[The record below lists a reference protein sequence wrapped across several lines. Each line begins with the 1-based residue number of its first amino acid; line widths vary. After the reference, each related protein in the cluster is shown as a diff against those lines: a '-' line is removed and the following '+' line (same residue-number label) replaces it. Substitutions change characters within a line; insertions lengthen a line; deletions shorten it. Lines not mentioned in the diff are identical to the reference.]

1 MLNNVLVNLK
11 VISKIAENGKISTT
25 SVNNTISIENEGY
38 LTPLWRFVN
47 GDSRKRTIESITDI
61 IDNAIQISNNM
72 IQHTC
77 MCVYDK
83 KDKPTTYEI
92 SEFNKQYQS
101 LKILSTE
108 LQNSLKGL
116 LNLKN
121 TYKYDA
127 MVTSQLEVL
136 VSLVERQIIEIETNL
151 EQKIKNKGEPE
162 DCNLNNLDNQYSRKS
177 NDSGMI

>member
-38 LTPLWRFVN
+38 LTPVWRFVN

-61 IDNAIQISNNM
+61 IDSAIQISNNM

-83 KDKPTTYEI
+83 KDKPT
-92 SEFNKQYQS
+92 
-101 LKILSTE
+101 
-108 LQNSLKGL
+108 
-116 LNLKN
+116 
-121 TYKYDA
+121 
-127 MVTSQLEVL
+127 
-136 VSLVERQIIEIETNL
+136 
-151 EQKIKNKGEPE
+151 
-162 DCNLNNLDNQYSRKS
+162 
-177 NDSGMI
+177 